1 MAEAALIELRAVS
14 RVYRAGDT
22 EVRALDAV
30 DLTVARGEF
39 VAVMGASGSGKST
52 LMHVCGCLDR
62 PSAGQ
67 YLLEGVEVGA
77 LDERALARIRG
88 GRIGFVFQSFNLL
101 ARTSALDN
109 VALPLLYAAAGP
121 TRRAER
127 QARARDALR
136 LLGLAGREANT
147 PAQLSGGQQQ
157 RVAIARAL
165 INRPALLLAD
175 EPTGNLDTRTSHEIM
190 QLLRELN
197 RRDRVTVVVV
207 THERDI
213 ADYADRVIT
222 MRDGRIVADERQ
234 AARAADDT
242 ALGEAAAAP
251 AAPAADSVG
260 DRPVDRAV
268 DRAGDSAAGASA
280 RGAPARHAGIAAM
293 IIAAAAQALA
303 RNTMRSALT
312 VLGVFIGVAALI
324 VMVAVGQGANA
335 AVRRQIESLGTNLL
349 VVVPGATTRAGVRA
363 GFGSASTLTVDD
375 ARALRRDDAAV
386 AEVAWVS
393 RQLGQVQYGGRNW
406 TTSIQGVTPSYL
418 PMTNW
423 RIAAGR
429 TLLEADE
436 RSAARVVV
444 LGQSVA
450 RQLFNADDNPVG
462 ASVLVRGQSLK
473 VVGLLASKGQTP
485 FGQDQDDLVMIPFS
499 TAQRKVLG
507 VAAPSTA
514 QSIATTTVSG
524 VSVQVDTTA
533 SAFPAPPNPY
543 NIPPRLAGYVN
554 TIFVQVAAT
563 AQVGDAMRQ
572 ITSTLRRRHRL
583 KAGVDADFSLRNLS
597 QIAETAQSS
606 AGIMALL
613 LAVVA
618 SISLLVGGIGIMNI
632 LLVSVTERTR
642 EIGLRIAIGAR
653 RVHVLL
659 QFLAEAVFLSV
670 AGGVAGIVSGVVV
683 AALVSLLAHWPT
695 LLSPLAVA
703 GGFAFSAAVGVFFGY
718 YPARK
723 AARLDP
729 ITALRY
735 E

>member
-1 MAEAALIELRAVS
+1 MAEDAVIELRAVS

-30 DLTVARGEF
+30 DLSIARGEF
-39 VAVMGASGSGKST
+39 VAIMGASGSGKST

-62 PSAGQ
+62 PSGGH
-67 YLLEGVEVGA
+67 YRLEGVDVGG
-77 LDERALARIRG
+77 LDERELARIRG

-109 VALPLLYAAAGP
+109 VALPLLYAADGP

-197 RRDRVTVVVV
+197 ARDRVTVVVV

-222 MRDGRIVADERQ
+222 MRDGRIVSDAHN
-234 AARAADDT
+234 AAPAT
-242 ALGEAAAAP
+242 AAAAASGH
-251 AAPAADSVG
+251 AAAVAVAPPFADAVAADGGSV
-260 DRPVDRAV
+260 
-268 DRAGDSAAGASA
+268 
-280 RGAPARHAGIAAM
+280 RHAGIATM
-293 IIAAAAQALA
+293 IVAAAAQALA

-375 ARALRRDDAAV
+375 ARALRRDDPAV
-386 AEVAWVS
+386 ADVAWTI

-429 TLLEADE
+429 ALRPADE
-436 RSAARVVV
+436 IGAARVVL

-450 RQLFNADDNPVG
+450 RQLFAPDDHPVG

-473 VVGLLASKGQTP
+473 VVGLLEAKGQTP

-507 VAAPSTA
+507 VAAPSAA
-514 QSIATTTVSG
+514 QSVATTTVSG
-524 VSVQVDTTA
+524 ISVQVDTTA

-543 NIPPRLAGYVN
+543 GIAPRLSGYVN
-554 TIFVQVAAT
+554 TIFVQVNAA
-563 AQVGDAMRQ
+563 AQIGDAMRQ
-572 ITSTLRRRHRL
+572 ITATLRRRHRL
-583 KAGVDADFSLRNLS
+583 KADAAADFSLRNLS

-670 AGGVAGIVSGVVV
+670 AGGLAGIVAGVVV
-683 AALVSLLAHWPT
+683 SALVSLLAHWPT
-695 LLSPLAVA
+695 LLSPLAVG

-729 ITALRY
+729 IEALRY